1 MMRIIAFGRY
11 SFDTKYKIL
20 IKRNGGVYMLEVKR
34 KDGESFESL
43 IRRFTRKTIQSG
55 KILQAKKIRFFS
67 KTDSKK
73 KTRDTALRR
82 RNITARFDYLKKVGK
97 LDDFELRRKKRR

>member
-1 MMRIIAFGRY
+1 
-11 SFDTKYKIL
+11 
-20 IKRNGGVYMLEVKR
+20 MLEVKR

-67 KTDSKK
+67 KEKSKK
-73 KTRDTALRR
+73 AAKDTALRR
-82 RNITARFDYLKKVGK
+82 KNITARFDYLKKIGK
-97 LDDFELRRKKRR
+97 MDDFDSKKTKRR

>member
-1 MMRIIAFGRY
+1 
-11 SFDTKYKIL
+11 
-20 IKRNGGVYMLEVKR
+20 MLEVKR

-67 KTDSKK
+67 KAKSKQAE
-73 KTRDTALRR
+73 RETALRR
-82 RNITARFDYLKKVGK
+82 KNITARFDYLKKIGK
-97 LDDFELRRKKRR
+97 IDEFESKKSKRR